1 MELKGLSL
9 IGFSEGAKGG
19 APLTASNATTGGKL
33 EPVFHSVSAAE
44 ADRAAQLAA
53 AAAPVLAA
61 TSGKVRAEF
70 LRKIA
75 AKLEAA
81 TAELAARGNLE
92 TALPLAR
99 CQSEIGRTIGQLRLF
114 AAVAEKGDWVDAR
127 IETAQPDRKPLP
139 KPDHRSLYQP
149 LGPVVVFGA
158 SNFPYAFSVAG
169 GDTASALAIGC
180 PVIVKAH
187 SGHLGTSEM
196 VGRLLVEAVRESGL
210 PEGTFSL
217 IFGSG
222 AETGQALVKHPAIQA
237 VGFTGSRKAGVI
249 LVQVASSRPQPIPV
263 YAEMSS
269 VNPLFV
275 TPAAIQAR
283 AAAIVDGL
291 AASITLGVG
300 QFCTNP
306 GLLVVQVGAET
317 DAFLMALGA
326 KLAAT
331 APAYMLTKGIC
342 KAYGHGVDE
351 RTKAAGVKILS
362 RAAAGA
368 EGTASAVLFSTTAEN
383 FLKSP
388 GLAEEIFGPSTLVIL
403 CRDRAEVLAVAAA
416 GEGQLTATIHS
427 EPGEAV
433 GDLVSLLAGRAG
445 RVIMN
450 GYPTGVEVSHAMV
463 HGGPFPA
470 TADGR
475 STSVGT
481 RALYRFTRAVC
492 YQGFADAALPP
503 SLQNANPLGLHR
515 LVNGEVTTNPVG

>member
-9 IGFSEGAKGG
+9 IGFGEGASGG
-19 APLTASNATTGGKL
+19 APLHASNATTGEKL
-33 EPVFHSVSAAE
+33 APVFQSASAAE
-44 ADRAAQLAA
+44 VERAARLAA
-53 AAAPVLAA
+53 SAAPVYGR
-61 TSGKVRAEF
+61 TGGKVRADF
-70 LRKIA
+70 LRLAAQKI
-75 AKLEAA
+75 EAA
-81 TAELAARGNLE
+81 TAELAARGHAE

-99 CQSEIGRTIGQLRLF
+99 CQSEIGRTVGQLRLF
-114 AAVAEKGDWVDAR
+114 ATVAEKGDWVDAR

-139 KPDHRSLYQP
+139 KPDHRSLCQP
-149 LGPVVVFGA
+149 LGPVLVFGA

-169 GDTASALAIGC
+169 GDTASALACGC

-217 IFGSG
+217 VFGSG
-222 AETGQALVKHPAIQA
+222 SETGQALTRHPAIQA
-237 VGFTGSRKAGVI
+237 VGFTGSRKAGCA
-249 LVQVASSRPQPIPV
+249 LMAVAAARPQPIPV

-269 VNPLFV
+269 VNPVFV
-275 TPAAIQAR
+275 LPGAIKARTPAL
-283 AAAIVDGL
+283 VDGF

-306 GLLVVQVGAET
+306 GLIVVQAGAET
-317 DAFLMALGA
+317 DAFLAALGA

-331 APAYMLTKGIC
+331 PPAYMLTKGIC
-342 KAYGHGVDE
+342 QAYRHGVDE
-351 RTKAAGVKILS
+351 RARAAGVTILS
-362 RAAAGA
+362 RAPAGA
-368 EGTASAVLFSTTAEN
+368 DGTAAAVLFATTAAN

-388 GLAEEIFGPSTLVIL
+388 GLAEEIFGPSTLVIV
-403 CRDRAEVLAVAAA
+403 CRDRAEMAAIA
-416 GEGQLTATIHS
+416 GSGEGQLTATIHA

-433 GDLVSLLAGRAG
+433 DDLVQLTAGRAG

-463 HGGPFPA
+463 HGGPFPS

-481 RALYRFTRAVC
+481 RALYRFVRPVC

-503 SLQNANPLGLHR
+503 SLQNANPLGLWR
-515 LVNGEVTTNPVG
+515 LVNGELTKAPVG

>member
-9 IGFSEGAKGG
+9 IGFSEGASSG
-19 APLTASNATTGGKL
+19 APLYASNATTGEKL
-33 EPVFHSVSAAE
+33 EPVFRSASPAE
-44 ADRAAQLAA
+44 VERAAGLAA
-53 AAAPVLAA
+53 AAAPIFAA
-61 TSGKVRAEF
+61 TTGKVRADF
-70 LRKIA
+70 LRLAASKI
-75 AKLEAA
+75 EAA
-81 TAELAARGNLE
+81 AAELAARGNIE

-99 CQSEIGRTIGQLRLF
+99 CQSEIGRTVGQLRLF

-149 LGPVVVFGA
+149 LGPVLVFGA

-196 VGRLLVEAVRESGL
+196 VGRLLSAAVRESGL

-222 AETGQALVKHPAIQA
+222 AETGQALAKHPAIQA
-237 VGFTGSRKAGVI
+237 VGFTGSRKAGVS
-249 LVQVASSRPQPIPV
+249 LMNVAAARPQPIPV

-269 VNPLFV
+269 VNPLFLL
-275 TPAAIQAR
+275 PGAIKAR
-283 AAAIVDGL
+283 SAGLVDGL

-306 GLLVVQVGAET
+306 GLIVVQAGAET
-317 DAFLMALGA
+317 DAFLAALGA

-331 APAYMLTKGIC
+331 PAAYMLTKGIC
-342 KAYGHGVDE
+342 QAYQHGVDE
-351 RTKAAGVKILS
+351 RTRASGVTILS
-362 RAAAGA
+362 RATAGA
-368 EGTASAVLFSTTAEN
+368 GGTAAPVLFSTTAEN

-388 GLAEEIFGPSTLVIL
+388 GLAEEIFGPSSLVIV
-403 CRDRAEVLAVAAA
+403 CRDQAEMLQVARV
-416 GEGQLTATIHS
+416 GEGQLTATIHA
-427 EPGEAV
+427 EATEKT
-433 GDLVSLLAGRAG
+433 DELVRLLATRAG

-481 RALYRFTRAVC
+481 RALYRFVRPVC
-492 YQGFADAALPP
+492 YQGFADAALPAE
-503 SLQNANPLGLHR
+503 LQNANPLKLTR
-515 LVNGEVTTNPVG
+515 LVNGVLTTDAVS

>member
-9 IGFSEGAKGG
+9 IGFGEGATGG
-19 APLTASNATTGGKL
+19 APLTASNATTGEKL
-33 EPVFHSVSAAE
+33 SPVFQSASAAE
-44 ADRAAQLAA
+44 VERAAQLAA
-53 AAAPVLAA
+53 AAAPLYAA
-61 TSGKVRAEF
+61 TSGKTRATF
-70 LRKIA
+70 LRLAAQKI
-75 AKLEAA
+75 EAA
-81 TAELAARGNLE
+81 AGELAPRGNLE

-99 CQSEIGRTIGQLRLF
+99 CQSEIGRTVGQLRLY
-114 AAVAEKGDWVDAR
+114 ATVAEKGNWVDAR

-139 KPDHRSLYQP
+139 KPDHRSLNQP

-196 VGRLLVEAVRESGL
+196 VGRLLIEAVRESGL

-222 AETGQALVKHPAIQA
+222 AETGQAMVKHPAIQA
-237 VGFTGSRKAGVI
+237 VGFTGSRKAGVS
-249 LVQVASSRPQPIPV
+249 LMNVAAARPQPIPV

-269 VNPLFV
+269 VNPLFI
-275 TPAAIQAR
+275 TPAAIKAR
-283 AAAIVDGL
+283 SAALVDGL
-291 AASITLGVG
+291 TASITLGVG

-306 GLLVVQVGAET
+306 GLVVVEVGAET
-317 DAFLMALGA
+317 DAFLAALGT

-331 APAYMLTKGIC
+331 PPAYMLTKGIC
-342 KAYGHGVDE
+342 KAYRHGVDE

-362 RAAAGA
+362 SASAGA
-368 EGTASAVLFSTTAEN
+368 DGTANAVLFSTTAAN
-383 FLKSP
+383 FIQSP
-388 GLAEEIFGPSTLVIL
+388 SLAEEIFGPSTLVIL
-403 CRDRAEVLAVAAA
+403 CRDRAEVLAVARA
-416 GEGQLTATIHS
+416 GEGQLTATIHAES
-427 EPGEAV
+427 GEAV
-433 GDLVSLLAGRAG
+433 DDLVRILATRAG

-463 HGGPFPA
+463 HGGPFPS

-481 RALYRFTRAVC
+481 RALERFIRPVC

-515 LVNGEVTTNPVG
+515 LVNGEVTTAPIA